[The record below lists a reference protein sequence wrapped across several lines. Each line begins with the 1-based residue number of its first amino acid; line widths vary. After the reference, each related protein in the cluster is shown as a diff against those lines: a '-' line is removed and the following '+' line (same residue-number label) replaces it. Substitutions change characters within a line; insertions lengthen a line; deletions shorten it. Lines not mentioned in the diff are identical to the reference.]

1 VWVATAT
8 ALTAGLTEAE
18 RQQIFGATAA
28 RWYRLAA

>member
-1 VWVATAT
+1 M
-8 ALTAGLTEAE
+8 AGLTEAE